1 MGKGR
6 VQQLKPVGSPM
17 GLVVAVSG
25 LPAAGKGVFAEI
37 LADTG
42 IPVRS
47 MGDMV
52 RAEVKS
58 LGLKEEPHIFGE
70 VAAKMREDHGDDV
83 LAQRLISTVDELLK
97 VNEIVLIEGLRG
109 TAEREVFANH
119 WGDNLLIVA
128 IIASRKLRFERVQSR
143 ARAED
148 GSLADLDARDV
159 RETGWGLDRIIEESD
174 IKFTNESNLDDFRNE
189 VSYWLNSL

>member
-1 MGKGR
+1 MDY
-6 VQQLKPVGSPM
+6 
-17 GLVVAVSG
+17 
-25 LPAAGKGVFAEI
+25 F
-37 LADTG
+37 DT
-42 IPVRS
+42 
-47 MGDMV
+47 
-52 RAEVKS
+52 
-58 LGLKEEPHIFGE
+58 
-70 VAAKMREDHGDDV
+70 AKKYRNK
-83 LAQRLISTVDELLK
+83 RIKKLIS
-97 VNEIVLIEGLRG
+97 ILINILI
-109 TAEREVFANH
+109 
-119 WGDNLLIVA
+119 LLIVA